1 MSARGGSLVKL
12 LHLLPVLCLFH
23 AVFAEATSQAYPL
36 QIKVLSAEY
45 HSLDSGTPV
54 PKNCDLQNFDAY
66 CNESKNPTVQNVMVV
81 QDADGKSFT
90 IGCTVDSRWS
100 KCAPLPVG
108 QTFDARKDKHGIT
121 VLYLNAKGKETK
133 QLY

>member
-1 MSARGGSLVKL
+1 MSARSKSLVKL
-12 LHLLPVLCLFH
+12 FQLLPVLCLFH

-45 HSLDSGTPV
+45 HALDSGTPV

-81 QDADGKSFT
+81 QDADGKFFT

-100 KCAPLPVG
+100 KCAP
-108 QTFDARKDKHGIT
+108 ARWAD
-121 VLYLNAKGKETK
+121 L
-133 QLY
+133 